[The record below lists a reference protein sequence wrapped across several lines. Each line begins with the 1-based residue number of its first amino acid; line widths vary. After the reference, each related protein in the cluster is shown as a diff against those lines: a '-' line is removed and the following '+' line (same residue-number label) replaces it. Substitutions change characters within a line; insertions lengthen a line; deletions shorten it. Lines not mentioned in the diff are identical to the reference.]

1 MKFICILLLTGML
14 LIHAKSTFYT
24 TGELQKEAS
33 YENGVLSGPTNVYY
47 KSGKL
52 RYTIHY
58 KNGKEIDRTDYYSSG
73 KIVRATNITSTN
85 VNTDLL
91 FYGYQQEQNNHFHQ
105 ASVSYG
111 KVCDSGNLN
120 GCFYLGLLRMR
131 LLDDVLKSKINGYP
145 ERAIEM
151 WTQAC
156 DDSEINACF
165 DLARLYAAK
174 GDFKLSTTLYKK
186 ACDGGNMKGCS
197 GLASH
202 YEDGLGV
209 EKNFIKLTEYYQK
222 ACDGNDMDGC
232 WRLAHIYDGRQE
244 FQKAYKLFEIACSG
258 GDMKGCTSLGLA
270 HEQSRGISEDYN
282 KAKEYYTKACDNDY
296 MFACLNL
303 IRLDMHYGPHKIDDK
318 KRNIL
323 EQKACDGGIGTSCT
337 GLGFKYQ
344 QGHGVSINKVKAKEY
359 YDKACFLGEESGCQF
374 SETLVDR

>member
-1 MKFICILLLTGML
+1 M
-14 LIHAKSTFYT
+14 
-24 TGELQKEAS
+24 
-33 YENGVLSGPTNVYY
+33 
-47 KSGKL
+47 
-52 RYTIHY
+52 
-58 KNGKEIDRTDYYSSG
+58 
-73 KIVRATNITSTN
+73 
-85 VNTDLL
+85 

-156 DDSEINACF
+156 DGSAINACF

-209 EKNFIKLTEYYQK
+209 EKNFIKLTQYYQK

-359 YDKACFLGEESGCQF
+359 YDKACFLGEESGCHF
-374 SETLVDR
+374 SETLVDK